1 MMTRPYLDLFYGK
14 VKLGRICVWMGK
26 TFIKSLIV
34 LNMQQ
39 MVKVIKPFCWDQNF
53 VHIGLSA
60 PALGLY
66 THEKTLKMC
75 TKSEFKSIFAKLA
88 TNDPND
94 KAFLLTLK
102 F

>member
-1 MMTRPYLDLFYGK
+1 MTQAWPWPILSQGQIGSYVCLNGENVYE
-14 VKLGRICVWMGK
+14 V
-26 TFIKSLIV
+26 IV

-66 THEKTLKMC
+66 TH
-75 TKSEFKSIFAKLA
+75 
-88 TNDPND
+88 
-94 KAFLLTLK
+94 
-102 F
+102 